1 MFQMFFW
8 FSVKHSS
15 RLKRDESM
23 LDIDSD
29 NVRYLTANMLRIVSP
44 QYIQDTC
51 IYLDIVMYNE
61 RSFNVGIYFFNS
73 ICI

>member
-1 MFQMFFW
+1 MFFW

-15 RLKRDESM
+15 RLKRDESV
-23 LDIDSD
+23 LDIDGN

-44 QYIQDTC
+44 QYIQDIC
-51 IYLDIVMYNE
+51 IYLNIVLNNE

>member
-1 MFQMFFW
+1 MFKMFFW

-15 RLKRDESM
+15 RLKRDESL

-29 NVRYLTANMLRIVSP
+29 NARYLTANMLRIVSP

-51 IYLDIVMYNE
+51 IYLDIVMNNE